1 MLEKGLKFLEEL
13 PEAMVR
19 PVGNIVYSELA
30 IKLKAK
36 EHPLKNGLKVLVV
49 LGILY
54 FLYRRFIRK

>member
-1 MLEKGLKFLEEL
+1 MLDLGLRFLRSL

-19 PVGNIVYSELA
+19 PVGQIAYASLA

-36 EHPLKNGLKVLVV
+36 EHPFKNAVRIAVV

-54 FLYRRFIRK
+54 FLYRRFFRK